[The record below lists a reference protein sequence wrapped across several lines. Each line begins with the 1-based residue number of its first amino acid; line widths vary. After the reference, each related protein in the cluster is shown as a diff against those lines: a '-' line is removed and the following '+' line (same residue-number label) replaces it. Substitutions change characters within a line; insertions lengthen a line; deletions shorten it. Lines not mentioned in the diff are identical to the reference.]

1 MTNLKYPYFLIL
13 FILSC
18 TPPLP
23 QEDNIQLSECN
34 APYGYD
40 CGDIS
45 VLQKFIE
52 LNSSSE
58 IFRHYMDYNGNDIL
72 EPIEFGYQ
80 VWDEG
85 RLVQLDLNY
94 NENIIMKPDNP
105 SELDPTNY
113 RLTQIPDNIVA
124 LDSLESLWL
133 HDNEFTYVPDSI
145 GNLSQLIILDLE
157 NNLITDLPSS
167 FGNLVNLERLV
178 LSYNRITSLP
188 ESIGSLKSLKKLW
201 LRHNQLASL
210 PGSLGNLIQLEW
222 LYLNNNLLEELPD
235 GIGNLV
241 NLKLLNI
248 ANNMIS
254 SLPESMCDEISG
266 NISMYEGLETFS
278 IRDNQ
283 FCDDEDSLID
293 QVPSCMD
300 LEYETQSCSQCE
312 PWEFNIEGYC
322 ADSTDY
328 NILQNFLDLNPE
340 SQSLPH
346 STGIPESARDCVN
359 EDWWDG
365 GRLVEITFQHK
376 QLTSEIPENLGDLDR
391 LQILRLT
398 GNKLIGEISDNITNL
413 NNLKILKLSSKPSS
427 EII

>member
-1 MTNLKYPYFLIL
+1 MKYPYFLIL

-23 QEDNIQLSECN
+23 QEDNNQLSECN

-40 CGDIS
+40 CGDIL

-52 LNSSSE
+52 LNSSPE

-85 RLVQLDLNY
+85 RLIQLNLNY

-133 HDNEFTYVPDSI
+133 HDNEFTYVPDAI

-157 NNLITDLPSS
+157 NNLIPDLPSS

-178 LSYNRITSLP
+178 LSYNLITSLP

-201 LRHNQLASL
+201 LQHNQLASL
-210 PGSLGNLIQLEW
+210 PGSLENLIQLEW

-248 ANNMIS
+248 GNNMIS
-254 SLPESMCDEISG
+254 SLPESMCDEINS

-283 FCDDEDSLID
+283 FCDDEDGLIE
-293 QVPSCMD
+293 VPSCVD
-300 LEYETQSCSQCE
+300 LEYGNQNCSQCH
-312 PWEFNIEGYC
+312 PWEFNIEGFC
-322 ADSTDY
+322 ADS
-328 NILQNFLDLNPE
+328 
-340 SQSLPH
+340 
-346 STGIPESARDCVN
+346 
-359 EDWWDG
+359 
-365 GRLVEITFQHK
+365 
-376 QLTSEIPENLGDLDR
+376 
-391 LQILRLT
+391 
-398 GNKLIGEISDNITNL
+398 SD
-413 NNLKILKLSSKPSS
+413 
-427 EII
+427 